1 MYVICFLLYR
11 ALQLRVCLEKRKLET
26 FKHWTSELDTHLSF
40 CQCRQG
46 LTSQFLGS
54 VLSLTSK
61 HPQIYLTHCLIFI
74 NGENVKIFDKQNE
87 KRVFLKLHYMCI
99 DSVSCHRATIS
110 NPKYRLF

>member
-1 MYVICFLLYR
+1 MCVICFLLYR
-11 ALQLRVCLEKRKLET
+11 VLQLRVCLEKRKLGT

-54 VLSLTSK
+54 VLSFFGSS
-61 HPQIYLTHCLIFI
+61 QIYLTHCLIFI

-87 KRVFLKLHYMCI
+87 KRVFLKLYYMCI

-110 NPKYRLF
+110 NPKYGLF